1 MPVADLMIRVY
12 RMYLASFVLAGAI
25 ICGMNMPA
33 RAQPTIQLE
42 DWQSYA
48 PMAEQGA
55 ICGAFASIMEMQAIT
70 DPRLGRLWAE
80 RRTYSGSVIR
90 RAAEL
95 EGKAINDDAAID
107 DLLNRYSIWLLNQFS
122 SPDDATLMDNDGRIA
137 ATEMISDVCVALFES
152 ADEAILAKYP
162 ELVGTTQS
170 NEALARDLDAA
181 NRENDELIGENDEL
195 HQLLEEAETELQD
208 ALDELVLAEA
218 GATNAETAIAERE
231 AIAIKVAKL
240 EKQLLAANAVVE
252 NISALKTEVA
262 TLQRNNSRL
271 RADRDRL
278 DAELDAAVLAL
289 LTPDDADD
297 LADDAA
303 AANADTADADTSE
316 DIVDTAPDTLADI
329 DAGSDT
335 AIDQQAMSLSLPGIV
350 LTSVEMMPD
359 SPQSAVQPS
368 ADVSNAAP
376 DAVTPDTATSDTAT
390 SETATSGSA
399 LAGAEAA
406 QPDTRLFMA
415 QLGAFRQRLHAE
427 AQIRLLLDT
436 FTKDL
441 AAAELTIA
449 QSKLP
454 SGSDVFR
461 VLTNR
466 MSAPAAARIC
476 DALCQ
481 RMVGCML
488 KAVP

>member
-107 DLLNRYSIWLLNQFS
+107 DLLNRYSMWLLNQFS

-218 GATNAETAIAERE
+218 AATNAETAIAERE

-252 NISALKTEVA
+252 NIAALKTEVA

-335 AIDQQAMSLSLPGIV
+335 AIDQQAMSLSLPGID
-350 LTSVEMMPD
+350 LTSVELMPD

-376 DAVTPDTATSDTAT
+376 DTVTPDTAT

-476 DALCQ
+476 DALWQ

>member
-107 DLLNRYSIWLLNQFS
+107 DLLNRYSMWLLNQFS
-122 SPDDATLMDNDGRIA
+122 SPDDTTLMDNDGRIA

-181 NRENDELIGENDEL
+181 NHENDELIGENTEL

-218 GATNAETAIAERE
+218 AATNAETAIAERE

-335 AIDQQAMSLSLPGIV
+335 AIDQQAMSLSLPGIDQ
-350 LTSVEMMPD
+350 TSVELMPD

-376 DAVTPDTATSDTAT
+376 DTVTPDTAT

-476 DALCQ
+476 DALWQ